1 MLLRDGLGDGDG
13 AGRIEAAVEVA
24 LADGL
29 RTADLF
35 TGGDGERQVGTAEM
49 TDAVIA
55 AL

>member
-1 MLLRDGLGDGDG
+1 M
-13 AGRIEAAVEVA
+13 AAEAERVERAVEAA

-29 RTADLF
+29 RTADLH
-35 TGGDGERQVGTAEM
+35 TGADGERRVGTAEM